1 MTFAIPPV
9 TLYGHPLPIHESFNG
24 DFRQLLP
31 VCTRLQSCNSGVI
44 FTAFTHHRA
53 HTLPGSLSAFPCNY
67 SLHQRFCGHIIYLT
81 MRIHY
86 KVTKFTVSSIFL
98 NIRVILL
105 LFNNTSR
112 DIAKL
117 PNSNTLLTH
126 YHINFTQAL

>member
-1 MTFAIPPV
+1 MSALLRYTTYYIIP
-9 TLYGHPLPIHESFNG
+9 TYAFLLTGES
-24 DFRQLLP
+24 RPSLLLS
-31 VCTRLQSCNSGVI
+31 TTADHRLALFSASRHSGSACNSGVI

-105 LFNNTSR
+105 LFNNTGYCSLR
-112 DIAKL
+112 FQCSA
-117 PNSNTLLTH
+117 
-126 YHINFTQAL
+126 